1 MLRDVDDPPQITC
14 LGILDSSSALLFC
27 SSRGSTQSTFVAFTI
42 TYSPSLLAQVRDKA
56 TITEAYVKGLKAVFA
71 SFAVLVAVHLC
82 ACACIWDYGLE
93 QGQKTK
99 QRRITSD

>member
-1 MLRDVDDPPQITC
+1 ML
-14 LGILDSSSALLFC
+14 SSQLRGRFAADLVAKLTSSVYALEDLNL
-27 SSRGSTQSTFVAFTI
+27 TTE
-42 TYSPSLLAQVRDKA
+42 DKA

-82 ACACIWDYGLE
+82 ACACIRDYGLE